1 MVYDTSVSK
10 QPLRAVFFNQNTM
23 SLLTYIKDT
32 RAEMKHTTWPT
43 KSQAINYT
51 ILVIGIS
58 VVTAL
63 VLGVFDF
70 LFSSGIQ
77 KIILK

>member
-1 MVYDTSVSK
+1 
-10 QPLRAVFFNQNTM
+10 M
-23 SLLTYIKDT
+23 SLFTYIKDT
-32 RAEMKHTTWPT
+32 RAEMKHVTWPT

-51 ILVIGIS
+51 LLVIGLS

-70 LFSSGIQ
+70 LFSSGVQ

>member
-1 MVYDTSVSK
+1 
-10 QPLRAVFFNQNTM
+10 M

-32 RAEMKHTTWPT
+32 RAEMKHVTWPT
-43 KSQAINYT
+43 KSQALNYT

-58 VVTAL
+58 IATAL

-77 KIILK
+77 KIIIK

>member
-1 MVYDTSVSK
+1 
-10 QPLRAVFFNQNTM
+10 M
-23 SLLTYIKDT
+23 SLFTYIKDT
-32 RAEMKHTTWPT
+32 RAEMKHVTWPT
-43 KSQAINYT
+43 RSQGINYT
-51 ILVIGIS
+51 LLVIGLS
-58 VVTAL
+58 VVTAI

>member
-1 MVYDTSVSK
+1 
-10 QPLRAVFFNQNTM
+10 M
-23 SLLTYIKDT
+23 SLFTYIKDT
-32 RAEMKHTTWPT
+32 RAEMKHVTWPT

-51 ILVIGIS
+51 LLVIGLS
-58 VVTAL
+58 VATAL

>member
-1 MVYDTSVSK
+1 
-10 QPLRAVFFNQNTM
+10 M
-23 SLLTYIKDT
+23 SLFTYIKDT
-32 RAEMKHTTWPT
+32 RAEMKHVTWPT
-43 KSQAINYT
+43 RSQALNYT
-51 ILVIGIS
+51 LLVIGIS

-77 KIILK
+77 KIIIK